1 MSSKPASPVD
11 AADRLSRRR
20 ARVFNALAFFVLIQQ
35 FAFLNMG
42 YGQRLVDHVRFG
54 AWVLTAGLVL
64 FVLTSGGFHLR
75 GRGLRDLMND
85 EVTRANRG
93 SALGFGFVAAMIVGI
108 ALYPF
113 VGVLDAS
120 AYDCL
125 RLVVNTGLVAGLIRF
140 AMLERRALG

>member
-1 MSSKPASPVD
+1 MPDAPASPAE

-20 ARVFNALAFFVLIQQ
+20 ARIFIVLALFVLLQQ
-35 FAFLNMG
+35 FAFLGMG
-42 YGQRLVDHVRFG
+42 FGARLVDHVRFG
-54 AWVLTAGLVL
+54 AWVFTAALVL
-64 FVLTSGGFHLR
+64 FVLTTGGFHLR

-93 SALGFGFVAAMIVGI
+93 TALGFGFVAAMLVGI

-113 VGVLDAS
+113 VVVLNAS

-125 RLVVNTGLVAGLIRF
+125 RLVVNTGLVAGLLRF